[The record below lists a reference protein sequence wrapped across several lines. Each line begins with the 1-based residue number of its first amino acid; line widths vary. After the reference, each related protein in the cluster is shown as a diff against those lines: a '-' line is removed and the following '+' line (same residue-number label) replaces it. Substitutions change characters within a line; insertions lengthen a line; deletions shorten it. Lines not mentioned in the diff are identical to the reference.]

1 MLSNSVIRTV
11 WVGSTDIETKA
22 GLDLLQNIYAAFPPY
37 GSLTTCEA
45 VATLKPYNG

>member
-1 MLSNSVIRTV
+1 MIRTF

-22 GLDLLQNIYAAFPPY
+22 GLDLLQNIYAAYPPY

-45 VATLKPYNG
+45 VATLKPYIG

>member
-1 MLSNSVIRTV
+1 MLSNSVIRTF

-22 GLDLLQNIYAAFPPY
+22 GLDLLQNIYAAYPPY

-45 VATLKPYNG
+45 VATLRPYNG